1 MKKLIL
7 DLGERLPLDKGK
19 INFRPITEKD
29 ESILYD
35 IFLSSRPD
43 LYQLVLTNDSFSTN
57 LIKQQFE
64 LSQSYMNKDELSS
77 RYLISYED
85 EVAGKV
91 FLRHGDTVD
100 EIASIALLPKYRNM
114 GIGSYVIEKI
124 INNATENKKKIK
136 LQVAWYNDDAKRLY
150 ERLGFREIRNHG
162 VYVDMS
168 YMA

>member
-7 DLGERLPLDKGK
+7 DFGERLTLDKGK

-150 ERLGFREIRNHG
+150 KRLGFKEIRNHG